1 MNATPDPIKDSKPS
15 AVAPS
20 GAPQARRTGGLL
32 RLAGIF
38 VAVGL
43 LVVLTL
49 QNTAAVT
56 LNVLAWSVT
65 LSLALFVFIVIVVGV
80 LIGWMLRS
88 ARDDDGFRLLG

>member
-1 MNATPDPIKDSKPS
+1 MDVTPDPIEDSNPGAVVPS
-15 AVAPS
+15 VAPKV
-20 GAPQARRTGGLL
+20 RRRGGLL

-65 LSLALFVFIVIVVGV
+65 LSLALFVFVVIVAGV